1 MRYSKYAAISPSH
14 NAVCSLLRLLLLRKM
29 AFKREG
35 SGAEV
40 AIKLLL

>member
-1 MRYSKYAAISPSH
+1 MMDSNYATISSSL
-14 NAVCSLLRLLLLRKM
+14 NTVCSLLRLLLLRKM

>member
-1 MRYSKYAAISPSH
+1 MSPSLD
-14 NAVCSLLRLLLLRKM
+14 NVCSLLRLLLLRKM